1 MKAFVVLKPGVEPS
15 VTLCNELISL
25 AKSCLAPYK
34 PPREVEFV
42 ESLHKTLT
50 GKIKRKELLSRENQK
65 DL

>member
-25 AKSCLAPYK
+25 VESCLSPYK

-50 GKIKRKELLSRENQK
+50 GKIKRK
-65 DL
+65 